1 VFILNSKKM
10 FKKLLLTATLFAVSF
25 TVVNAQDFVLK
36 ADTMTKNTTGV
47 TTITNVCETDA
58 VIFYN
63 YVYNNTTAT
72 LPAFH
77 WQIIQKSLPFGWYV
91 CQFCDNNLCRT
102 GTSPEIANNQE
113 VIASEIEVGDST
125 AQLEPAIT
133 VPADADNGVG
143 ILRVRVWTA
152 NTTDTATYIINKT
165 PTGISK
171 IAVNDTRVNIYPN
184 PANNS
189 VLIYAEKS
197 LNPANV
203 SVISISGQTV
213 YNTAFNVSKEVSD
226 INISALSKGTYMV
239 RLTDTKGQLIT
250 SRKFIKE

>member
-1 VFILNSKKM
+1 M
-10 FKKLLLTATLFAVSF
+10 FKKLLLTAMLFAVSF
-25 TVVNAQDFVLK
+25 TLVSAQDFVLK
-36 ADTMTKNTTGV
+36 ADTMTKNTNGV
-47 TTITNVCETDA
+47 ATITNVCETDA

-77 WQIIQKSLPFGWYV
+77 WQIIQKTLPFGWYV

-113 VIASEIEVGDST
+113 VIASDIEVGDST

-143 ILRVRVWTA
+143 ILRVRVWTT
-152 NTTDTATYIINKT
+152 NTTDTATYIVNKT

-171 IAVNDTRVNIYPN
+171 IAVNDNRVNIYPN
-184 PANNS
+184 PANNT

-203 SVISISGQTV
+203 SIVSITGQTV
-213 YNTAFNVSKEVSD
+213 YNKAFNTGKEAEA
-226 INISALSKGTYMV
+226 ISISSLTNGTYMV
-239 RLTDTKGQLIT
+239 RLTDNKGQLIT